1 MSTKPI
7 SNYLI
12 YLTNLLNTI
21 NIGKN
26 LTTTP
31 EVLDEVQKLKCILR
45 NRKKGLRKITNSR
58 SFNKFSYSFGMKE
71 KNKRI
76 DDFREIGTSLLGII
90 DKLSEISKVLSRN
103 KYYLG
108 LFSEQGNLFNYN
120 KYLELVS
127 DIYHSRFT
135 ADKMISPADDGL
147 VCCFNPPLAKIK
159 ATNRNN
165 ITRSRNL

>member
-1 MSTKPI
+1 MDIASMSTKPI

-58 SFNKFSYSFGMKE
+58 SFNKFSYSFGIKE

-76 DDFREIGTSLLGII
+76 HDFREIGTSLLGII

-108 LFSEQGNLFNYN
+108 
-120 KYLELVS
+120 
-127 DIYHSRFT
+127 
-135 ADKMISPADDGL
+135 
-147 VCCFNPPLAKIK
+147 
-159 ATNRNN
+159 
-165 ITRSRNL
+165 